1 MNILRIFPTGIALEG
16 QLQFASCSLKEL
28 NSVQRSVQIPIRNNG
43 DPPLESIRSE
53 QQERF
58 LKGVPVTV
66 KDLQTAELLLIKEVQ
81 RQAFPAE
88 VKALETYKKEQR
100 SEIHGRERK
109 MTKGYQAPFIALI

>member
-1 MNILRIFPTGIALEG
+1 M
-16 QLQFASCSLKEL
+16 
-28 NSVQRSVQIPIRNNG
+28 
-43 DPPLESIRSE
+43 
-53 QQERF
+53 
-58 LKGVPVTV
+58 TV